1 MRKYLTRCG
10 NVIFR
15 PEQLLLFRKF
25 FLLRDVTHSNVSA
38 LFDRLELMFVGF
50 SAYSNLK
57 RVFTVT
63 TSPHHFPSLDSIRFL
78 TFAWVSLAHSWVYG
92 PLLNELWETANL
104 RSALL
109 FYPRQFAF
117 QIIINVSLAVDTF
130 CVVRFVTS
138 P

>member
-1 MRKYLTRCG
+1 MSFSDQNSCCC
-10 NVIFR
+10 F
-15 PEQLLLFRKF
+15 ES
-25 FLLRDVTHSNVSA
+25 FLLHDVTRSTVSA
-38 LFDRLELMFVGF
+38 FFDRLELMFVGF

-57 RVFTVT
+57 RVFAVT

-130 CVVRFVTS
+130 CVVRCVTS
-138 P
+138 